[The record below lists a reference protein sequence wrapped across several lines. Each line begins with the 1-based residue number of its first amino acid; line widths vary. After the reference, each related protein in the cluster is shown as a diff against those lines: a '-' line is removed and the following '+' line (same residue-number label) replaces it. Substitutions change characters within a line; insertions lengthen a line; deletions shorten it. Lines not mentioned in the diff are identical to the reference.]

1 MTFIFVAVG
10 GSRTGASANM
20 IGVASAVCVG
30 CDIDATDGETADSP
44 APAGAIL
51 RLTSAACIGCGCV
64 ATGSE
69 IADAIAPVD
78 AILNLLLVV
87 CIDCSTAAAGGE
99 TSNSE
104 APIDAILKLILRVR
118 VVGTVCPRELT
129 GRSEICQN
137 FRRYRS
143 EFIAHNTYDRISI

>member
-10 GSRTGASANM
+10 GSRTGAGANM
-20 IGVASAVCVG
+20 IGVVLAVYVG
-30 CDIDATDGETADSP
+30 GDIDAIGGETVDST
-44 APAGAIL
+44 APVGAIL
-51 RLTSAACIGCGCV
+51 RLTSAVCIGCGCV
-64 ATGSE
+64 AIGSG
-69 IADAIAPVD
+69 IADTIAPID

-99 TSNSE
+99 TADSE
-104 APIDAILKLILRVR
+104 APVDAILKLILRVR

-129 GRSEICQN
+129 RRSEICQN